1 MQLMLLLRVGSRQ
14 QNVSLLAG
22 TPLGQLTVT
31 SSLRAFV
38 GEVVRQRR
46 SRPGVRL
53 AEVLAYDML
62 TTGVA
67 GAKISLQLE
76 LLPWV
81 SAGPS
86 RPVSRLT

>member
-1 MQLMLLLRVGSRQ
+1 VQLMLLLRMGSRQ

-46 SRPGVRL
+46 S
-53 AEVLAYDML
+53 
-62 TTGVA
+62 
-67 GAKISLQLE
+67 
-76 LLPWV
+76 
-81 SAGPS
+81 
-86 RPVSRLT
+86 